1 MEEEIGGVKEFSSR
15 LVILVELKNRV
26 NVIILVLFTHDLVHV

>member
-1 MEEEIGGVKEFSSR
+1 MFSSR
-15 LVILVELKNRV
+15 LVILVEPKNHV